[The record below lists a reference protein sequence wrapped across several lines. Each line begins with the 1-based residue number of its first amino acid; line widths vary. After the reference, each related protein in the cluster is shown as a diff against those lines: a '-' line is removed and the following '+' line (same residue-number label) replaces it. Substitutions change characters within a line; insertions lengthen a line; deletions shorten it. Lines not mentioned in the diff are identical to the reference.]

1 MCTLCDEGIPQRHPT
16 SRRDFLKATAATGV
30 AAAGLDLF
38 AARPAAANDEDPPD
52 DTGRRGRRYVI
63 RGGCRDVDGSEGR
76 RFPRGRRAGRGQEDR
91 RRRAEPARR
100 RRRR

>member
-52 DTGRRGRRYVI
+52 DSGRRGPTLRHSRR
-63 RGGCRDVDGSEGR
+63 CRDVAWIR
-76 RFPRGRRAGRGQEDR
+76 RWATSPR
-91 RRRAEPARR
+91 PTC
-100 RRRR
+100 